1 MSSLSPRS
9 ASSRPPDGNTTTSA
23 IGQGLSTSQFPR
35 RAHARPVNIPERR
48 LWSAH
53 DRPKFYIRDS
63 SDSSQGGSS
72 TKSSGGSSTT
82 SEGREGSRVH
92 TVSPYGS
99 FFVGDMDL
107 DSDTPGD
114 SNSPSRGGG
123 WTRGR
128 TADSN
133 SALYQASTRRPPS
146 SQNGLYRRQP
156 PVIPGGR
163 FDTTEP
169 TYFRMP
175 GALPVPGRNAS
186 REAEG
191 TPSTVTTST
200 HPSQSNHLTSWNREY
215 RNGSNSPH
223 NRHHDSLAHQPQV
236 VTGTALPL
244 ESSLSIYEGRKTRGV
259 TRTTWRK

>member
-1 MSSLSPRS
+1 MSSLSHRS
-9 ASSRPPDGNTTTSA
+9 SSSRPPDGNTTGA
-23 IGQGLSTSQFPR
+23 IGEGLSASQAPR

-48 LWSAH
+48 LWSAR

-82 SEGREGSRVH
+82 SEGSRVH

-107 DSDTPGD
+107 DSPTD
-114 SNSPSRGGG
+114 SNSPSQGGD

-133 SALYQASTRRPPS
+133 GALHQTSTRRPPS
-146 SQNGLYRRQP
+146 SQNGLCRQQP

-186 REAEG
+186 KEAEG

-200 HPSQSNHLTSWNREY
+200 HPTQSNQLTSWNREY
-215 RNGSNSPH
+215 RNSSNSPH
-223 NRHHDSLAHQPQV
+223 NRHHDSLAHQPRV
-236 VTGTALPL
+236 VTATALPL
-244 ESSLSIYEGRKTRGV
+244 ESSLLNLEGRKTRGV